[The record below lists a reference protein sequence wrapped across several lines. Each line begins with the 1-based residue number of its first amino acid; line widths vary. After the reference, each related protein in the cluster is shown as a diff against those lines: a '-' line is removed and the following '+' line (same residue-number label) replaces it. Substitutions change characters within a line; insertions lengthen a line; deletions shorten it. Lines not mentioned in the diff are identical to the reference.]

1 VSGRRGRTPFAK
13 PNGHF
18 PKSGIRLIR
27 ALAEQIEAEDLFDR
41 QAAVVVGV
49 SGGLDSMAMLHALV
63 GLNRHAGYSLA
74 LHVAHLN
81 HGLRGDES
89 DADAAFVQSA
99 AADLDLPC
107 TVERV
112 DVPEATRSTGESI
125 EETARRCRYAFYE
138 RVCTHAA
145 SARLVAV
152 GHTADDNAETVLHR
166 VIRGTGWR
174 GMAGIPQ
181 RRPIRER
188 SAIEVVR
195 PILRFTREE
204 LRVFLDGLGVTFRQ
218 DRTNESTEP
227 MRNRIR
233 NIVLPLLREQ
243 LNPQVDDALL
253 RLAQQARWV
262 DEYLRETVD
271 PMFGTLLISRN
282 DQEIILNAASMA
294 AKPRIVQAE
303 LIRRAV
309 RGLGVGERRFTH
321 ATVIAISALLRERA
335 GTQELHLPDGITVM
349 RVYDRLIFTR
359 PADEPREELAPEVRV
374 NVPGRTSLPVR
385 QLEMECRITHPS
397 EHALEQW
404 RHGPHAGVEEPT
416 EAEEWLDL
424 DAVHLPLTVRN
435 RQAGDRFWPLGAPGT
450 RKLSDFLIDAKVP
463 LADRDSVTVL
473 CDHLGPIYVIG
484 YRIDDR
490 VKLTASTR
498 RVLEVRVRSLGPR
511 G

>member
-1 VSGRRGRTPFAK
+1 MK

-18 PKSGIRLIR
+18 PMSGIRLIR

-49 SGGLDSMAMLHALV
+49 SGGLDSMALLHALV

-81 HGLRGDES
+81 HGLRGAES
-89 DADAAFVQSA
+89 DSDAAFVQSA
-99 AADLDLPC
+99 AAALDLPC
-107 TVERV
+107 TVERI
-112 DVPEATRSTGESI
+112 DVPEAARSTGESV

-138 RVCTHAA
+138 RVCAGPA
-145 SARLVAV
+145 SSKLLAI
-152 GHTADDNAETVLHR
+152 GHTANDNAETVLHR

-174 GMAGIPQ
+174 GMAAIPR
-181 RRPIRER
+181 RRPIREQ
-188 SAIEVVR
+188 SPIEVVR

-204 LRVFLDGLGVTFRQ
+204 LRVFLDGLGVSFRH

-253 RLAQQARWV
+253 RLAEQARWV
-262 DEYLRETVD
+262 DEFLRETVD
-271 PMFGTLLISRN
+271 PMFETLLISRN
-282 DQEIILNAASMA
+282 DQEISLNAASMA
-294 AKPRIVQAE
+294 GKPRIVQAE

-321 ATVIAISALLRERA
+321 ATVIAVTRLLQERT
-335 GTQELHLPDGITVM
+335 GTQELHLPDGVTVM
-349 RVYDRLIFTR
+349 RVYDRLIFSR

-374 NVPGRTSLPVR
+374 NVPGHTSLPMR
-385 QLEMECRITHPS
+385 HIELECRVAHPA
-397 EHALEQW
+397 EHALEHW
-404 RHGPHAGVEEPT
+404 RSQSLQQTALHA

-463 LADRDSVTVL
+463 LADRDAVTLL
-473 CDHLGPIYVIG
+473 CDHLGPIYIIG

-498 RVLEVRVRSLGPR
+498 RVLEIRVRSLRHDG
-511 G
+511 

>member
-1 VSGRRGRTPFAK
+1 MK

-18 PKSGIRLIR
+18 PMSGIRLIR

-41 QAAVVVGV
+41 QSAVVVGV
-49 SGGLDSMAMLHALV
+49 SGGLDSTALLHALV
-63 GLNRHAGYSLA
+63 GLNRHAGYSLT

-81 HGLRGDES
+81 HGLRGAES
-89 DADAAFVQSA
+89 DADAAFVQST
-99 AADLDLPC
+99 AADLELPC

-112 DVPEATRSTGESI
+112 DVPDAARDTGESI

-138 RVCTHAA
+138 RVCTGPA
-145 SARLVAV
+145 SAKLVAV

-174 GMAGIPQ
+174 GMTGIPQ

-195 PILRFTREE
+195 PTLRFTREE
-204 LRVFLDGLGVTFRQ
+204 LRVFLDGLGVAFRH

-233 NIVLPLLREQ
+233 NIVLPLVREQ
-243 LNPQVDDALL
+243 VNPQVDDALL

-262 DEYLRETVD
+262 DEFLRETVD
-271 PMFGTLLISRN
+271 TMFGTLLISRN
-282 DQEIILNAASMA
+282 DQEVVLNAAAMA
-294 AKPRIVQAE
+294 AKPQIVQAE

-321 ATVIAISALLRERA
+321 ATVIAVTRLLQDRT
-335 GTQELHLPDGITVM
+335 GTQELHLPDGVTVM
-349 RVYDRLIFTR
+349 RVYDRLIFIR

-374 NVPGRTSLPVR
+374 NVPGRTSLAMR
-385 QLEMECRITHPS
+385 RLELECRITHPS
-397 EHALEQW
+397 DRALEQW
-404 RHGPHAGVEEPT
+404 RQGRRAAADEPA
-416 EAEEWLDL
+416 EAQEWLDL

-463 LADRDSVTVL
+463 LAERDSATVL
-473 CDHLGPIYVIG
+473 CDHLGPIYLIG

-490 VKLTASTR
+490 VKLTAGTR
-498 RVLEVRVRSLGPR
+498 RVLEVRVRSLRPDG
-511 G
+511 